1 LIISIRLLL
10 SIILNFDHSVK
21 GTLRLDGRILY
32 NHDVDIK
39 KNFMADRKTFVT
51 KLKDLSSPTFDA
63 SVGGQS
69 TDHQATD
76 DQNWLDGENFDGQLA
91 VDVYQTAKDIVIKST
106 IAGVRPEDIDI
117 AINNDMVTIKGYR
130 RQDDTVDDDQY
141 FYRECYWGGFSR
153 SIILPVDI
161 IEDRVRASLKNGVL
175 TIVLPKAGKAKVQ
188 VIPVADEDEAE

>member
-1 LIISIRLLL
+1 
-10 SIILNFDHSVK
+10 
-21 GTLRLDGRILY
+21 
-32 NHDVDIK
+32 
-39 KNFMADRKTFVT
+39 MADRKTFVT